1 VSVTGGGV
9 AVTASVSVTSVWSHE
24 VEYGLSREL
33 PSVTVNTSVPPA
45 LTVTGAV
52 GLRVPLPLPV
62 APGTAVPELSSLQLV
77 PLHRSPEVP
86 GSVTE
91 PEMVTVWAALNG
103 DLHVSATDF
112 PLAGTICNIEDE
124 PPAGTAIQV
133 VGDVELSL
141 QPASDGLP
149 KPAENWNV
157 AGYDHDGAPYLCS
170 GLAPAPV
177 AVKSPG

>member
-1 VSVTGGGV
+1 MCSI
-9 AVTASVSVTSVWSHE
+9 E
-24 VEYGLSREL
+24 
-33 PSVTVNTSVPPA
+33 
-45 LTVTGAV
+45 
-52 GLRVPLPLPV
+52 
-62 APGTAVPELSSLQLV
+62 
-77 PLHRSPEVP
+77 
-86 GSVTE
+86 
-91 PEMVTVWAALNG
+91 G
-103 DLHVSATDF
+103 D
-112 PLAGTICNIEDE
+112 

-170 GLAPAPV
+170 GLAPAPL